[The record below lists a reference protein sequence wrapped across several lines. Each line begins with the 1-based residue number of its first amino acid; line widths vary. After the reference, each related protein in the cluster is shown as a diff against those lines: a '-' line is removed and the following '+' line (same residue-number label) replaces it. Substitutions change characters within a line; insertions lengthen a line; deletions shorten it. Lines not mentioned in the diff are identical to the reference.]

1 MRLDDFKDLLD
12 TYGADL
18 QSWPSAEQSAAFR
31 LISTNISARRVYE
44 EVVAWEDVLMN
55 ERVPPPRP
63 DAVSSVMQ
71 SVENFQFEAS
81 IQQAAVCSE
90 HPERL
95 SLNGL
100 RALITEVRQSLIFP
114 ELVLGACAAG
124 GLFLGGLQQ
133 VNQSDIGIDIVSAYI
148 FTAFVI

>member
-1 MRLDDFKDLLD
+1 MRLDKFKELLD

-18 QSWPSAEQSAAFR
+18 QSWPFEDQSVAFR
-31 LISTNISARRVYE
+31 LISTNISARKVYE
-44 EVVAWEDVLMN
+44 EVVVWEDALLN

-63 DAVSSVMQ
+63 DAVSNVMQ
-71 SVENFQFEAS
+71 NIENFQFEGAK
-81 IQQAAVCSE
+81 QQVAVSSG
-90 HPERL
+90 HKKRS

-100 RALITEVRQSLIFP
+100 RALIAEVRQSLIFP

-133 VNQSDIGIDIVSAYI
+133 VNQVDIGIDIVSAYI